1 MLEHFSDNTLD
12 VSQNITENVVEVLTL
27 SSDNDQ
33 SEPETLT
40 SSDWEPHKS
49 EINIKEQSKIHVYD
63 KNFVPSSIF
72 DVKSIKKKNIIFQ
85 EDETPFILSIY
96 IDDQAYDSSRKKSVK
111 AVYLVVENFETGS
124 RLKDKTIFLLMNIPK
139 NVPIYNLTAPL
150 PFVKEIFQLSKMNC
164 LYKHKIKIIFHQI
177 IGDSVEQQKAAGK
190 LSSSGITMCRSY
202 SNFFDFDVKTVLR
215 DPMQIK
221 TIQKE
226 FPICWA
232 HLLLEGLFKDGLYSI
247 KQRLNSQISTISKKP
262 DSLNTYIKFIN
273 LPLNPFNKPKD
284 LTAIECLEL
293 SMVLGL
299 CIKNS
304 KENLIIFEWLVLF
317 NSIVSNLYLP
327 SRCENDE
334 LELEDFCIRFR
345 IKHIELIDY
354 FKLKLNL
361 DTKDHDINMKQ
372 ITDIRKKRIKNISMK
387 YYIEKEEEKKKAV
400 NKKKREEQKF
410 KRFRRIGKKIN
421 NI

>member
-1 MLEHFSDNTLD
+1 
-12 VSQNITENVVEVLTL
+12 
-27 SSDNDQ
+27 
-33 SEPETLT
+33 
-40 SSDWEPHKS
+40 
-49 EINIKEQSKIHVYD
+49 
-63 KNFVPSSIF
+63 
-72 DVKSIKKKNIIFQ
+72 
-85 EDETPFILSIY
+85 
-96 IDDQAYDSSRKKSVK
+96 
-111 AVYLVVENFETGS
+111 
-124 RLKDKTIFLLMNIPK
+124 
-139 NVPIYNLTAPL
+139 
-150 PFVKEIFQLSKMNC
+150 
-164 LYKHKIKIIFHQI
+164 
-177 IGDSVEQQKAAGK
+177 
-190 LSSSGITMCRSY
+190 
-202 SNFFDFDVKTVLR
+202 
-215 DPMQIK
+215 MQIK

-226 FPICWA
+226 YILQFFRSGDYQKTIIDFEDRKRKTGVLHQNCNFWLHFFGFDSCDFSRFSICWA

-247 KQRLNSQISTISKKP
+247 KQRLNSQISTISKKL
-262 DSLNTYIKFIN
+262 DSLNTHIKFIN

-304 KENLIIFEWLVLF
+304 KENLIIFEWLDLF

-354 FKLKLNL
+354 FHLKPNL

-372 ITDIRKKRIKNISMK
+372 IADIRKKRIKNISMK
-387 YYIEKEEEKKKAV
+387 YYIEKEEEKIKAV

-410 KRFRRIGKKIN
+410 KRFRRIEITFNSHLFKVGNFVYTFDNEYLFIREIIQNSSKDTFILVQKIKAEINKRFFYFENPRKFYLIQPDDFRNIINFIPDTWSDCLCKEDDQERDNTSNSTEKMEIEKEHDISENQSNSHQATQDLIEIDIESKETKRKRFKEAN
-421 NI
+421 N